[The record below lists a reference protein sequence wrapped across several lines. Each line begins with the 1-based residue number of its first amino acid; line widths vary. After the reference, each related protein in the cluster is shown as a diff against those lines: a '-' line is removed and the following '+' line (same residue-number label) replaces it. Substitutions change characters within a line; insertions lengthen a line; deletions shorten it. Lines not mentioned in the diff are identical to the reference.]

1 MSKQCDLCGRKTG
14 FGNRYARRGLAKA
27 KGGVGRRITGKR
39 ARTWKPNVQNVRAVV
54 KGNTQRVRICARCLR
69 KGRIQK
75 PA

>member
-1 MSKQCDLCGRKTG
+1 MSRQCQYCGRKTG

-39 ARTWKPNVQNVRAVV
+39 HRTWKANIQTVRAVV
-54 KGNTQRVRICARCLR
+54 GGNAKRVRVCTRCLR
-69 KGRIQK
+69 KGRVQK